1 MGMRGVRKLWLVAV
15 AALALALVVAWY
27 LFIRET
33 PLSSTTD
40 KALQAKLDAA
50 VRTPEAV
57 PLSGLTGFDWD
68 RVQVFAYGTD
78 SDDISDAVGD
88 PVDWSVSATSYEGP
102 SLWVFSENG
111 EAVRAVQLDANVP
124 QGGSSW
130 PRGVKVSGGPDTN
143 VVTLELSA
151 RASAGG
157 VFPRT
162 KGLASAGP

>member
-1 MGMRGVRKLWLVAV
+1 MRGVRKLWLVAV

-57 PLSGLTGFDWD
+57 PLSGMTGFDWD

-88 PVDWSVSATSYEGP
+88 PVDWSVSTTSYEGP

-124 QGGSSW
+124 KGGTSW
-130 PRGVKVSGGPDTN
+130 PRAVKVSGGPDAN

-151 RASAGG
+151 RASAGS
-157 VFPRT
+157 VIPRT
-162 KGLASAGP
+162 RVGVGRTLT